1 LQVPKNPAVD
11 LSIRVFDLA
20 QFAIAGNNHSDFA
33 FSVNDGLT
41 GNTFGQSLR
50 RRRRDPT
57 NEDDSSRRQD
67 RPFMALLLSVPSLPA
82 RRR

>member
-1 LQVPKNPAVD
+1 

-20 QFAIAGNNHSDFA
+20 QFFTAGNNHSDFA
-33 FSVNDGLT
+33 FSVNDGLA
-41 GNTFGQSLR
+41 GNTFGKGLR